1 MKLQT
6 FSQKFQFEYSK
17 SNMKITSCVRFELDA
32 IFKDDAGYFLRT
44 TKNDVGCQAEDGVSS
59 FKKNLLWKNR
69 R

>member
-17 SNMKITSCVRFELDA
+17 SNIKITSCVRFELDA
-32 IFKDDAGYFLRT
+32 IFKDDAGYFLRI
-44 TKNDVGCQAEDGVSS
+44 TKTAVGCQAAEGVSS

>member
-1 MKLQT
+1 
-6 FSQKFQFEYSK
+6 
-17 SNMKITSCVRFELDA
+17 MKITSCVRFELDA

-44 TKNDVGCQAEDGVSS
+44 TKTAVGCQAAEGVSS